1 MDPEER
7 KELILAGAIE
17 PIVVSATLEKNEK
30 AYIALKAKRT
40 ATIDRQVEITKGHT
54 KRKGVVTRAVVG
66 SALLAPTGLWWASG
80 IAGAATAGSKTNS
93 KTQQKTVTK
102 FEIIDT
108 GELIFTDTRVLFI
121 GSKEIL
127 SLPYEALIDTKF
139 GRNLL
144 GRTFSPKYQEM
155 LPNETFII
163 SGPAAPEASLYF
175 QGIYNNLVAK

>member
-17 PIVVSATLEKNEK
+17 PIIVSAKLEKNEK

-40 ATIDRQVEITKGHT
+40 ATIDHQIEVTKGGT

-66 SALLAPTGLWWASG
+66 SALLAPTGLWWAGG

-102 FEIIDT
+102 FEIVDT
-108 GELIFTDTRVLFI
+108 GELIFTDMRVLFI
-121 GSKEIL
+121 GNKEIL

-144 GRTFSPKYQEM
+144 GRTFSPKYEEM
-155 LPNETFII
+155 LPNETFVI

-175 QGIYNNLVAK
+175 QGITQNLLR